1 MTDADVAVS
10 GCGLQDFSI
19 TPLLNALD
27 AYKEFAMLDL
37 SHNLLGIR
45 K

>member
-1 MTDADVAVS
+1 MTDGDVAAS

-27 AYKEFAMLDL
+27 AYKEIAMLDL